1 MAWML
6 APQRT
11 LKAKNERS
19 PASPSNPKP
28 WAYLHDNLVREPSPM
43 TDPHRFRPNDL
54 LIATVAGLLA
64 YMITLGL
71 RMAFGS

>member
-1 MAWML
+1 
-6 APQRT
+6 
-11 LKAKNERS
+11 
-19 PASPSNPKP
+19 
-28 WAYLHDNLVREPSPM
+28 M
-43 TDPHRFRPNDL
+43 TDPHHFRPNDL